1 MRSGEPVR
9 CGLLADPAKPS
20 ITGKE
25 RCLIGRSDW
34 VRNRRLRQGFTCRP
48 LPANCTT
55 GLPARTRKRHD
66 VTVSSTIAVYRS
78 PDIKVDRNRLY
89 RVVIDDQEVGEL
101 WPGQRLSFNVPS
113 GERRVLVKID
123 FMRSNELALAPE
135 PGDVVELAC
144 IGKGSLVA
152 FFNTIFRRKAYLD
165 LHVMTQGERAAWE
178 AAQPQVPKPRNLGS
192 EGAS

>member
-1 MRSGEPVR
+1 MSLFAAGTVGHSG
-9 CGLLADPAKPS
+9 
-20 ITGKE
+20 
-25 RCLIGRSDW
+25 
-34 VRNRRLRQGFTCRP
+34 
-48 LPANCTT
+48 TT
-55 GLPARTRKRHD
+55 GLPARTLKRHD

-89 RVVIDDQEVGEL
+89 KVVIDDQEVGEL

-113 GERRVLVKID
+113 GEPRVLVKID
-123 FMRSNELALAPE
+123 FMRSNELALAPQS
-135 PGDVVELAC
+135 GDVVELAC
-144 IGKGSLVA
+144 TGKGSLVA

-165 LHVMTQGERAAWE
+165 LHVMTPGERAAWE

>member
-1 MRSGEPVR
+1 M
-9 CGLLADPAKPS
+9 
-20 ITGKE
+20 
-25 RCLIGRSDW
+25 
-34 VRNRRLRQGFTCRP
+34 
-48 LPANCTT
+48 
-55 GLPARTRKRHD
+55 
-66 VTVSSTIAVYRS
+66 SSTIAVYRS

-89 RVVIDDQEVGEL
+89 KVVIDDQEVGEL

-123 FMRSNELALAPE
+123 LMRSNELALAPQ

-144 IGKGSLVA
+144 TGKGSLVA

-165 LHVMTQGERAAWE
+165 LHVMTPGERAAWE
-178 AAQPQVPKPRNLGS
+178 AAEPQVPKPRNLGS